1 MNKENK
7 LLNKIKHFLR
17 RLNIRFLHM
26 YGPKTYELYEHL
38 TALLIRHYCKNLAY
52 RRIKKLLDLLEITCP
67 SKSALQYTMKRI
79 PKWLWDKA
87 IEITSGIK
95 HHIIALDSTGFSRI
109 NPSYHYLR
117 RIDGKIPKI
126 PIKLSTTFDTKRK
139 KFCTAK
145 ISILPRHDVKDAK
158 YLLSKI
164 NAEILVADKAYD
176 SNSLHEYCNEHNIQ
190 AHIPKRKN
198 GKPRH
203 YNFNAR
209 MKALKHF
216 RLRTYH
222 RRELIESGFHSLKTK
237 FGSSVNSKSA
247 KTIRAD
253 LYCKLLC
260 HNLFG
265 LFIET

>member
-1 MNKENK
+1 MKREVKLVNKVK
-7 LLNKIKHFLR
+7 HLLKRINAP
-17 RLNIRFLHM
+17 RFLHH
-26 YGPKTYELYEHL
+26 YGPKTYELYVHL
-38 TALLIRHYCKNLAY
+38 TALIIRHYCKNLAY
-52 RRIKKLLDLLEITCP
+52 RKIKELLDLIGIICP
-67 SKSALQYTMKRI
+67 SKSTLQYTMKRI

-95 HHIIALDSTGFSRI
+95 HHIIAIDSTGFSRN

-139 KFCTAK
+139 KFC
-145 ISILPRHDVKDAK
+145 SIKTRIKPRHDVKDARQ
-158 YLLSKI
+158 LLRNVNAKI
-164 NAEILVADKAYD
+164 IVADKAY
-176 SNSLHEYCNEHNIQ
+176 NSEELYEDAFENKILLMS
-190 AHIPKRKN
+190 PKKKNVRK
-198 GKPRH
+198 GFYRKK
-203 YNFNAR
+203 
-209 MKALKHF
+209 MQKLF

-237 FGSSVNSKSA
+237 FGSSVSSKQD

-253 LYCKLLC
+253 ISCKVLC
-260 HNLFG
+260 HNLLG